1 MNLYISEFVQDA
13 IADAAEKAQVYLEQE
28 KGIHYPVNDLKTV
41 LVKWLEL
48 SVEQLAEE
56 ALYHCLE
63 GDRAYAFNRCGFTQ
77 ALEKLTPVHTPQ
89 QADELVA

>member
-1 MNLYISEFVQDA
+1 MNLYISESVQDA
-13 IADAAEKAQVYLEQE
+13 IADAAEQVQVHLEQE
-28 KGIHYPVNDLKTV
+28 KGVHYSVNDLKNV

-48 SVEQLAEE
+48 SIEQLAEE
-56 ALYHCLE
+56 AMYHCLE

-77 ALEKLTPVHTPQ
+77 ALEKLTPAYTPQ